1 MWTNAFFVFA
11 MAGVVV
17 LIATVIW
24 AVRDTNR
31 NKKRQVI

>member
-11 MAGVVV
+11 IVGVVV

-24 AVRDTNR
+24 AVRDTHR
-31 NKKRQVI
+31 NKKQPVV